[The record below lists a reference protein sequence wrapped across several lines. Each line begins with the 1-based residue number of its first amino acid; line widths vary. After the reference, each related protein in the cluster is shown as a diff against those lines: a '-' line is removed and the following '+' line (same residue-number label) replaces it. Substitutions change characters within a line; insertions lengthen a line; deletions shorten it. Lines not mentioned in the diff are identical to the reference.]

1 MYFNLFYADSPFVR
15 GFCVEI
21 IKQYFYS
28 GGNDMPDTN
37 RFNKK
42 CKFLIPDGNFYLCAA
57 TESDRIKNCISFC
70 PTECKKFQSKKG
82 KTAEDSSV
90 IEGGSNGSL

>member
-1 MYFNLFYADSPFVR
+1 
-15 GFCVEI
+15 
-21 IKQYFYS
+21 
-28 GGNDMPDTN
+28 MPDTN

-57 TESDRIKNCISFC
+57 TESDRIKNCIAFC

-90 IEGGSNGSL
+90 IEGGTNGSL

>member
-1 MYFNLFYADSPFVR
+1 MSGWPNHLAPR
-15 GFCVEI
+15 RQ

-90 IEGGSNGSL
+90 IEGGPNGSL

>member
-1 MYFNLFYADSPFVR
+1 MSGWPNYLAPR
-15 GFCVEI
+15 QQ

-28 GGNDMPDTN
+28 GGRNMPDTN

-90 IEGGSNGSL
+90 IKGGTDGSL

>member
-1 MYFNLFYADSPFVR
+1 MTKLLGPQTTNKTILLF
-15 GFCVEI
+15 
-21 IKQYFYS
+21 
-28 GGNDMPDTN
+28 GGDNMPDTN

-90 IEGGSNGSL
+90 IEGGSNGSLET

>member
-1 MYFNLFYADSPFVR
+1 MYKSKN
-15 GFCVEI
+15 
-21 IKQYFYS
+21 YS
-28 GGNDMPDTN
+28 EHGLKVY
-37 RFNKK
+37 KK

-90 IEGGSNGSL
+90 IEGGTNGSL